1 MAFDLR
7 RDRELFLPMTS
18 ILAAMSVGLLIVI
31 GLLPTEVL
39 AADTAPSAETQTQGE
54 QGTES
59 GEEKPGGL
67 RGRIESRFYG
77 ATPEEQAR
85 LEEERKRLS
94 AAAAVFGT
102 DPTAIIGYYQ
112 LTYGHAEFTHGLRLD
127 TATAVIRLPVT
138 PNFGVQVTM
147 PYVWADQNQ
156 RQGFPTNGTSDLVL
170 RVGGRVYASEY
181 VAVFLG
187 TDVLFPTA
195 SEKQLGTGSY
205 VLGPGVVLASPLARL
220 RSMFYLVVQDY
231 NSVTDDPARPD
242 VHFMQVQGTFNTI
255 WSENWWTS
263 VGGTWNSDWNVHRKT
278 ASYVVGQVGYRFGH
292 WNVFAGPGVGITGDN
307 TPLGVD
313 WTVQAGIRWLFKTPL
328 IPERLFKQ
336 LPMEGR

>member
-1 MAFDLR
+1 MVLSALSLGLI
-7 RDRELFLPMTS
+7 LFVSL
-18 ILAAMSVGLLIVI
+18 V
-31 GLLPTEVL
+31 PTDVS
-39 AADTAPSAETQTQGE
+39 AADPALTTESQTQDDKD
-54 QGTES
+54 TES
-59 GEEKPGGL
+59 EEEKPEGKL
-67 RGRIESRFYG
+67 RRLESLIRG
-77 ATPEEQAR
+77 PTPEERAR
-85 LEEERKRLS
+85 LEEERRRLS
-94 AAAAVFGT
+94 EAASLFGT

-112 LTYGHAEFTHGLRLD
+112 LTYGHSEFTHGLRLD

-147 PYVWADQNQ
+147 PYVWADQHQ

-170 RVGGRVYASEY
+170 RVGGRVYTSEY

-255 WSENWWTS
+255 WSEHWWTS

-278 ASYVVGQVGYRFGH
+278 ASYVQAQVGYRFGH

-313 WTVQAGIRWLFKTPL
+313 WTVQAGVRWVFKTPL
-328 IPERLFKQ
+328 IPERLFKG
-336 LPMEGR
+336 LPKGGS

>member
-1 MAFDLR
+1 
-7 RDRELFLPMTS
+7 MTS
-18 ILAAMSVGLLIVI
+18 ILAAMSVGLLIVS
-31 GLLPTEVL
+31 GLLPAEVL
-39 AADTAPSAETQTQGE
+39 AADAAPTAEAQSQDNKGVQ
-54 QGTES
+54 S
-59 GEEKPGGL
+59 EEKPPEGVL
-67 RGRIESRFYG
+67 GRIESRFYG

-170 RVGGRVYASEY
+170 RVGGRVYTSEY

-187 TDVLFPTA
+187 TDILFPTA

-313 WTVQAGIRWLFKTPL
+313 WTVQAGVRWVFKTPL

>member
-1 MAFDLR
+1 MTMKILIVLGLIWITGSGTGLVSFAAEKPDGVTDEPVEAPPEKPPEPTNGPLR
-7 RDRELFLPMTS
+7 RL
-18 ILAAMSVGLLIVI
+18 
-31 GLLPTEVL
+31 
-39 AADTAPSAETQTQGE
+39 
-54 QGTES
+54 
-59 GEEKPGGL
+59 
-67 RGRIESRFYG
+67 ESRVLG
-77 ATPEEQAR
+77 ATPEERAR

-94 AAAAVFGT
+94 EAASVFGT

-112 LTYGHAEFTHGLRLD
+112 LTYGHSEFTHGLRLD
-127 TATAVIRLPVT
+127 TVTAVVRLPVT

-170 RVGGRVYASEY
+170 RVGGRVFANEY

-205 VLGPGVVLASPLARL
+205 VLGPGGVLAAPLARL

-231 NSVTDDPARPD
+231 NSVSDDAARPD
-242 VHFMQVQGTFNTI
+242 VHFMQVQGTVNTI

-292 WNVFAGPGVGITGDN
+292 WNFFAGPGVGITGDN

-313 WTVQAGIRWLFKTPL
+313 WLVQAGVRWVFKTPL
-328 IPERLFKQ
+328 IPERFFKG
-336 LPMEGR
+336 LPKS